1 MNEKLDKACQYLI
14 AKSFSAYDPK
24 TCGHCALAVRNAFD
38 FGFGVHIEQ
47 TEAAKNYAPSYEK
60 IGFKKIFSYPAQK
73 KEEYKPQIG
82 DISII
87 QPVVVKGVIQH
98 PNGHICVKTEKGWIS
113 DFMQGSG
120 GSKLILADMYGG
132 PIRDCDPAFDIYRY

>member
-1 MNEKLDKACQYLI
+1 MNEQIEKTCQYLI

-73 KEEYKPQIG
+73 KSDYTPQLG
-82 DISII
+82 DICII
-87 QPVVVKGVIQH
+87 QYDPY
-98 PNGHICVKTEKGWIS
+98 GHICVKTEKGWIS
-113 DFMQGSG
+113 DFKQ
-120 GSKLILADMYGG
+120 IDMYGG
-132 PIRDCDPAFDIYRY
+132 KIRDKDPQFDIYRYSL